1 MKSQPSIIF
10 FDGVCNLCH
19 GAVQFIIRRDTKNVF
34 HFASLQSEPAKEL
47 LVPHGVVPENHQSIV
62 LLSGGKVYQYS
73 TAALRIARKLSWPWP
88 LFYGFIIIPPFIR
101 DTVYR
106 FIANNRYHW
115 FGKTESCLLPEAGLK
130 EKFL

>member
-1 MKSQPSIIF
+1 MKSKRSIIF

-19 GAVQFIIRRDTKNVF
+19 GAVQFIIRRDAKNVF
-34 HFASLQSEPAKEL
+34 HFASLQSELAKEL
-47 LVPHGVVPENHQSIV
+47 LLPHGVVAAHHQSII

-73 TAALRIARKLSWPWP
+73 TAALRIAQKLRWPWP

-101 DTVYR
+101 DAVYR

-115 FGKTESCLLPEAGLK
+115 FGKTEHCWLPEAGLK